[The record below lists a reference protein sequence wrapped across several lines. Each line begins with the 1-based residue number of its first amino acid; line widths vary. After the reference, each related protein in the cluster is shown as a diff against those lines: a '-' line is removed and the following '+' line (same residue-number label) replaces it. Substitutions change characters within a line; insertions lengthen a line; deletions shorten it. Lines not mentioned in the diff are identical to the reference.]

1 LVRLAAGGIGRGSL
15 RGALT
20 VRTTLFC
27 VLLAASAA
35 AHACGYCVEDKVAA
49 VYDHAVVTRA
59 LADGHMVIFF
69 AIGGTLRTKRVALES
84 IAESVPGVDKGS
96 ARAAVELASLSVA
109 FDPRR
114 ASLTTV
120 QRHLDRKFAALG
132 LSLAVLRTMDKPGEL
147 ASGRR

>member
-1 LVRLAAGGIGRGSL
+1 M
-15 RGALT
+15 
-20 VRTTLFC
+20 
-27 VLLAASAA
+27 
-35 AHACGYCVEDKVAA
+35 AA

-96 ARAAVELASLSVA
+96 ARAAVELASLS
-109 FDPRR
+109 DPRR
-114 ASLTTV
+114 ASLATV

>member
-1 LVRLAAGGIGRGSL
+1 M
-15 RGALT
+15 
-20 VRTTLFC
+20 RTTLFC